1 MNITPAFGWRQITKG
16 FSSGLD
22 FLGLAVPIEGILDA
36 ETSGITNATFRVRYF
51 SLVPWYYWKY
61 AMQGGEGSARD
72 QRQFAIGFE
81 MLIAYANIAWLDT
94 AEFTMNGI
102 IRRDYC

>member
-1 MNITPAFGWRQITKG
+1 MSTETAFGWRPITKG
-16 FSSGLD
+16 TSSGLD

-61 AMQGGEGSARD
+61 ALRGGEGSARD

-81 MLIAYANIAWLDT
+81 MLIAYSNIAWLDT
-94 AEFTMNGI
+94 TEATMTGI
-102 IRRDYC
+102 IRR